1 MGSKLVRAREEV
13 VWFASHA
20 EWRAWLEQH
29 HATETEIWVGI
40 RKVHVS
46 EGVSYAEAVDE
57 ALCFGW
63 IDGITHTVDADG
75 YTNRF
80 TPRKPRSIW
89 SAVNLKRIK
98 ELIAEG
104 RVHESGMR
112 AYEGRDPTRAGLYSF
127 EQEKVSFDEPL
138 LSRFQANDKAWSWFQ
153 SRPAGYRR
161 QASWWVMSAKR
172 QETRARRLA
181 QLIDDSA
188 NERILKQFARN

>member
-1 MGSKLVRAREEV
+1 MVRTREEV
-13 VWFASHA
+13 VWFASPA

-63 IDGITHTVDADG
+63 IDGITHTVDTDG

-112 AYEGRDPTRAGLYSF
+112 EYEGRDVARAGLYSF
-127 EQEKVSFDEPL
+127 EQENVSFDEPFL
-138 LSRFQANDKAWSWFQ
+138 ARFQGNDKAWSWFQ

-161 QASWWVMSAKR
+161 QATWWVMSAKR
-172 QETRARRLA
+172 QETRERRLA

>member
-1 MGSKLVRAREEV
+1 MRGKLVKAREEV
-13 VWFASHA
+13 VWFASPS

-46 EGVSYAEAVDE
+46 EGISYAEAVDV

-63 IDGITHTVDADG
+63 IDGISHTVDADG
-75 YTNRF
+75 YTNRY

-89 SAVNLKRIK
+89 SAVNLRRIE

-112 AYEGRDPTRAGLYSF
+112 VYEGRDVSRAGLYSF
-127 EQEKVSFDEPL
+127 EQEAIAFDDEML
-138 LSRFQANDKAWSWFQ
+138 ARFQANPAAWTWFE
-153 SRPAGYRR
+153 SRPAGYKR
-161 QASWWVMSAKR
+161 QAIWWVISAKR
-172 QETRARRLA
+172 LETRERRFA
-181 QLIDDSA
+181 QLLDDSA
-188 NERILKQFARN
+188 NERVLKQFVRD